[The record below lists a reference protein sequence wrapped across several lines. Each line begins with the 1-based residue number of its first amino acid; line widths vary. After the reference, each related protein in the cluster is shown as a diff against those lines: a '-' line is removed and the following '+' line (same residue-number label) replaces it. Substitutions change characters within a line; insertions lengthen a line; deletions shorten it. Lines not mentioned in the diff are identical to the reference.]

1 MSKAF
6 HGVINIWQKTW
17 LFIRRTFS
25 PLLFSCVTVPCVTV
39 HYRLL
44 LLSRLV
50 LLLNQPHTSMH
61 PILPLCVHQL
71 KFLLVLKDK
80 AFSPP
85 LLSSALSAS
94 VTPPQSQTFPL
105 YLYYH
110 NIYQHSSIISNICI
124 SIINSCLSF
133 CIFPLILNGHG
144 SDIENKCNQV
154 NNSITGCR
162 FLVLQENVNN
172 CGVFMLPIKVIYG
185 SQTCIW
191 TNTGPVSRDVRHFH
205 QILAT
210 LTHIRHIYIDTV

>member
-1 MSKAF
+1 MESLIFDRKHVF
-6 HGVINIWQKTW
+6 
-17 LFIRRTFS
+17 FIRRTFS
-25 PLLFSCVTVPCVTV
+25 PLLFSCVTVPCVTL

-50 LLLNQPHTSMH
+50 LLVNQLHTSMH

-94 VTPPQSQTFPL
+94 ITPQSQTFPL

-133 CIFPLILNGHG
+133 CIFTLIFNGHG
-144 SDIENKCNQV
+144 SDIENRCNQV
-154 NNSITGCR
+154 NNSITGCC
-162 FLVLQENVNN
+162 FLVLRENVNN
-172 CGVFMLPIKVIYG
+172 CGVFMLPIKVMDG

-191 TNTGPVSRDVRHFH
+191 TNIGLASRDVKDFH
-205 QILAT
+205 QI
-210 LTHIRHIYIDTV
+210 